1 MCEKVKLYNHQNE
14 VLDKTREFDNVA
26 FFLDMGLGKTFVGS
40 EKLKEID
47 NKNNLI
53 VCQKSKID
61 DWVNHMKKYYPYE
74 VFDLS
79 KKKGLDEFLNY
90 DYKKVG
96 IINYELTFRRDELMS
111 LDVFTLLLDESSQI
125 KNEKAKRS
133 KFILRLN
140 SKNNILLSGTPVS
153 GKYEEIWS
161 QAKLLGWKISKKRFE
176 DNYLIVKKF
185 DYGIGYPIKRVV
197 GYKNVERLKKKLRS
211 HGAYFMKT
219 DEVMSLPE
227 QINQIIDVDNTKKY
241 RVFLKDRIIEVEG
254 EELVGN
260 SSLSRM
266 LYQRKLASEYNDN
279 KLKAFTDL
287 IESTSDR
294 LIVFYNF
301 NNELAKLKELCE
313 KLDRPISVVNG
324 YEKNL
329 KAYENEDNSI
339 TLIQYQ
345 AGAMGLNLQKAN
357 KIIYYSLPLSSELM
371 EQSKKRTHRIGQ
383 EKTCFY
389 YYLITRN
396 SIDEKIYK
404 VLKERRDYT
413 NKLFEEDEDE

>member
-1 MCEKVKLYNHQNE
+1 MYDHQKQ
-14 VLDKTREFDNVA
+14 VLDKTRDFKNSGY
-26 FFLDMGLGKTFVGS
+26 FLDMGLGKTFVGS
-40 EKLKEID
+40 EKLKEIN

-61 DWVNHMKKYYPYE
+61 DWVNHMKNNYDYT
-74 VFDLS
+74 VFDLT
-79 KKKGLDEFLNY
+79 KKKSLDKFLNY
-90 DYKKVG
+90 DDKKVG
-96 IINYELTFRRDELMS
+96 VINYELTFRRDELKN
-111 LDVFTLLLDESSQI
+111 LNDFTLLLDESSQI

-161 QAKLLGWKISKKRFE
+161 QAKLLGWNISKDTFE
-176 DNYLIVKKF
+176 KNYLITKKF

-227 QINQIIDVDNTKKY
+227 QINQIIDVDNTKEY

-266 LYQRKLASEYNDN
+266 LYQRKLASEYNEN

-287 IESTSDR
+287 IESTNDR
-294 LIVFYNF
+294 LVVFYNF

-313 KLDRPISVVNG
+313 KLDKPISVVNG

-329 KAYENEDNSI
+329 KAYEEENNSV

-383 EKTCFY
+383 KKTCFY

-396 SIDEKIYK
+396 SIDEKIYD
-404 VLKERRDYT
+404 VLKKRRDYT

>member
-1 MCEKVKLYNHQNE
+1 
-14 VLDKTREFDNVA
+14 
-26 FFLDMGLGKTFVGS
+26 MGLGKTFVGS
-40 EKLKEID
+40 EKLKEIN

-61 DWVNHMKKYYPYE
+61 DWVNHMKNNYDYT
-74 VFDLS
+74 VFDLT
-79 KKKGLDEFLNY
+79 KKKSLDKFLNY
-90 DYKKVG
+90 DDKKVG
-96 IINYELTFRRDELMS
+96 VINYELTFRRDELKN
-111 LDVFTLLLDESSQI
+111 LDNFTLMLDESSQI

-161 QAKLLGWKISKKRFE
+161 QAKLLGWNISKDTFE
-176 DNYLIVKKF
+176 KNYLITKKF

-197 GYKNVERLKKKLRS
+197 GYKNVERLKRKLRS
-211 HGAYFMKT
+211 HGACFMKT

-227 QINQIIDVDNTKKY
+227 QINQIIDVDNTKEY

-266 LYQRKLASEYNDN
+266 LYQRKLASEYNEN

-287 IESTSDR
+287 IESTNDR

-301 NNELAKLKELCE
+301 NNELAKLKTLCE
-313 KLDRPISVVNG
+313 KLDKPISVVNG

-329 KAYENEDNSI
+329 KAYEEENNSV

-383 EKTCFY
+383 KKTCFY

>member
-1 MCEKVKLYNHQNE
+1 MSRINLYDHQKQ
-14 VLDKTREFDNVA
+14 VLDKTRDFKNSGY
-26 FFLDMGLGKTFVGS
+26 FLDMGLGKTFVGS
-40 EKLKEID
+40 EKLKEIN

-61 DWVNHMKKYYPYE
+61 DWVNHMKNNYDYT
-74 VFDLS
+74 VFDLT
-79 KKKGLDEFLNY
+79 KKKSLDKFLNY
-90 DYKKVG
+90 DDKKVG
-96 IINYELTFRRDELMS
+96 VINYELTFRRDELKN
-111 LDVFTLLLDESSQI
+111 LNDFTLLLDESSQI

-161 QAKLLGWKISKKRFE
+161 QAKLLGWNISKDTFE
-176 DNYLIVKKF
+176 KNYLITKKF

-227 QINQIIDVDNTKKY
+227 QINQIIDVDNTKEY

-266 LYQRKLASEYNDN
+266 LYQRKLASEYNEN

-287 IESTSDR
+287 IESTNDR
-294 LIVFYNF
+294 LVVFYNF

-313 KLDRPISVVNG
+313 KLDKPISVVNG

-329 KAYENEDNSI
+329 KAYEKEDDSI

-383 EKTCFY
+383 KKTCFY

-396 SIDEKIYK
+396 SIDEKIYD
-404 VLKERRDYT
+404 VLKKRRDYT

>member
-1 MCEKVKLYNHQNE
+1 
-14 VLDKTREFDNVA
+14 
-26 FFLDMGLGKTFVGS
+26 MGLGKTFVGS
-40 EKLKEID
+40 EKLKEIN

-53 VCQKSKID
+53 VCQKSKVD
-61 DWVNHMKKYYPYE
+61 DWVNHMKKYYDYT
-74 VFDLS
+74 VFDLT
-79 KKKGLDEFLNY
+79 KKKCLDEFLTF
-90 DYKKVG
+90 DKPKVG
-96 IINYELTFRRDELMS
+96 VINYELTFRRDELRK
-111 LDVFTLLLDESSQI
+111 LKDFTLMLDESSQI

-161 QAKLLGWKISKKRFE
+161 QAKLLGWKISKERFE
-176 DNYLIVKKF
+176 DNYLITKKF

-227 QINQIIDVDNTKKY
+227 QINQIIDVDNTKEY

-266 LYQRKLASEYNDN
+266 LYQRKLASEYNKN
-279 KLKAFTDL
+279 KLKAFSDL
-287 IESTSDR
+287 IESTNDR

-301 NNELAKLKELCE
+301 NNELAKLKTLCE
-313 KLDRPISVVNG
+313 KLDRPLSVVNG

-329 KAYENEDNSI
+329 KAYEEENNSV

-383 EKTCFY
+383 KKTCFY

>member
-1 MCEKVKLYNHQNE
+1 MYDHQKQ
-14 VLDKTREFDNVA
+14 VLDKTRDFKNSGY
-26 FFLDMGLGKTFVGS
+26 FLDMGLGKTFVGS
-40 EKLKEID
+40 EKLKEIN

-61 DWVNHMKKYYPYE
+61 DWVNHMKNNYDYT
-74 VFDLS
+74 VFDLT
-79 KKKGLDEFLNY
+79 KKKSLDKFLNY
-90 DYKKVG
+90 DDKKVG
-96 IINYELTFRRDELMS
+96 VINYELTFRRDELKN
-111 LDVFTLLLDESSQI
+111 LDNFTLMLDESSQI

-161 QAKLLGWKISKKRFE
+161 QAKLLGWNISKDTFE
-176 DNYLIVKKF
+176 KNYLITKKF

-197 GYKNVERLKKKLRS
+197 GYKNVERLKRKLRS
-211 HGAYFMKT
+211 HGACFMKT

-227 QINQIIDVDNTKKY
+227 QINQIIDVDNTKEY

-266 LYQRKLASEYNDN
+266 LYQRKLASEYNEN

-287 IESTSDR
+287 IESTNDK

-301 NNELAKLKELCE
+301 NNELAKLKTLCE
-313 KLDRPISVVNG
+313 KLDKPISVVNG

-329 KAYENEDNSI
+329 KAYEEENNSV

-383 EKTCFY
+383 KKTCFY

>member
-1 MCEKVKLYNHQNE
+1 MYDHQKQ
-14 VLDKTREFDNVA
+14 VLDKTRDFKNSGY
-26 FFLDMGLGKTFVGS
+26 FLDMGLGKTFVGS
-40 EKLKEID
+40 EKLKEIN

-61 DWVNHMKKYYPYE
+61 DWVNHMKNNYDYT
-74 VFDLS
+74 VFDLT
-79 KKKGLDEFLNY
+79 KKKSLDKFLNY
-90 DYKKVG
+90 DDKKVG
-96 IINYELTFRRDELMS
+96 VINYELTFRRDELKN
-111 LDVFTLLLDESSQI
+111 LDNFTLMLDESSQI

-161 QAKLLGWKISKKRFE
+161 QAKLLGWNISKDTFE
-176 DNYLIVKKF
+176 KNYLITKKF

-197 GYKNVERLKKKLRS
+197 GYKNVERLKRKLRS
-211 HGAYFMKT
+211 HGACFMKT

-227 QINQIIDVDNTKKY
+227 QINQIIDVDNTKEY

-266 LYQRKLASEYNDN
+266 LYQRKLASEYNEN

-287 IESTSDR
+287 IESTNDK

-313 KLDRPISVVNG
+313 KLDKPISVVNG

-329 KAYENEDNSI
+329 KAYEEENNSV

-383 EKTCFY
+383 KKTCFY

-396 SIDEKIYK
+396 SIDEKIYD
-404 VLKERRDYT
+404 VLKKRRDYT

>member
-1 MCEKVKLYNHQNE
+1 MSRINLYDHQKQ
-14 VLDKTREFDNVA
+14 VLDKTRDFKNSGY
-26 FFLDMGLGKTFVGS
+26 FLDMGLGKTFVGS
-40 EKLKEID
+40 EKLKEIN

-61 DWVNHMKKYYPYE
+61 DWVNHMKNNYDYT
-74 VFDLS
+74 VFDLT
-79 KKKGLDEFLNY
+79 KKKSLDKFLNY
-90 DYKKVG
+90 DDKKVG
-96 IINYELTFRRDELMS
+96 VINYELTFRRDELKN
-111 LDVFTLLLDESSQI
+111 LNDFTLLLDESSQI

-161 QAKLLGWKISKKRFE
+161 QAKLLGWNISKDTFE
-176 DNYLIVKKF
+176 KNYLITKKF

-197 GYKNVERLKKKLRS
+197 GYKNVERLKRKLRS
-211 HGAYFMKT
+211 HGACFMKT

-227 QINQIIDVDNTKKY
+227 QINQIIDVDNTKEY

-266 LYQRKLASEYNDN
+266 LYQRKLASEYNEN

-287 IESTSDR
+287 IESTNDK

-301 NNELAKLKELCE
+301 NNELAKLKTLCE
-313 KLDRPISVVNG
+313 KLDKPISVVNG

-329 KAYENEDNSI
+329 KAYEEENNSV

-383 EKTCFY
+383 KKTCFY

-396 SIDEKIYK
+396 SIDEKIYD
-404 VLKERRDYT
+404 VLKKRRDYT

>member
-1 MCEKVKLYNHQNE
+1 MYDHQKQ
-14 VLDKTREFDNVA
+14 VLDKTRDFKNSGY
-26 FFLDMGLGKTFVGS
+26 FLDMGLGKTFVGS
-40 EKLKEID
+40 EKLKEIN

-61 DWVNHMKKYYPYE
+61 DWVNHMKNNYDYT
-74 VFDLS
+74 VFDLT
-79 KKKGLDEFLNY
+79 KKKSLDKFLNY
-90 DYKKVG
+90 DDKKVG
-96 IINYELTFRRDELMS
+96 VINYELTFRRDELKN
-111 LDVFTLLLDESSQI
+111 LNDFTLLLDESSQI

-161 QAKLLGWKISKKRFE
+161 QAKLLGWNISKDTFE
-176 DNYLIVKKF
+176 KNYLITKKF

-197 GYKNVERLKKKLRS
+197 GYKNVERLKRKLRS
-211 HGAYFMKT
+211 HGACFMKT

-227 QINQIIDVDNTKKY
+227 QINQIIDVDNTKEY

-266 LYQRKLASEYNDN
+266 LYQRKLASEYNEN

-287 IESTSDR
+287 IESTNDK

-313 KLDRPISVVNG
+313 KLDKPISVVNG

-329 KAYENEDNSI
+329 KAYEEENNSV

-383 EKTCFY
+383 KKTCFY

-396 SIDEKIYK
+396 SIDEKIYD
-404 VLKERRDYT
+404 VLKKRRDYT